1 MPKSHHT
8 FSLLRMQELTPSM
21 ALELLK
27 SGMRILTI
35 ALITVV
41 KTVIWSSGPHQL
53 RHRFGQHTPVLLT
66 GFEPL
71 LRLFLLLD
79 VSAGAKPFQ
88 DRALSI
94 LVRRSSRQEPAIVSG
109 RAMLDAILHFIR
121 RAGLNGALP
130 RSQGAF
136 AVIGVDGLEPAVALG
151 LLGGHVGIVTPASV
165 TVVTRAIG
173 AHDPDKGGVGIDQA
187 PDVVFGLLFFMNMGA
202 GAKPL
207 EDLTAFIAHRQ
218 AAR

>member
-1 MPKSHHT
+1 MPKGHNT

-53 RHRFGQHTPVLLT
+53 WHRFGQHTQVFPAF
-66 GFEPL
+66 FEPL
-71 LRLFLLLD
+71 LGLFPVLD
-79 VSAGAKPFQ
+79 VGAGAKPFQ

-94 LVRRSSRQEPAIVSG
+94 LVRRSSRQEPAIVRG

-121 RAGLNGALP
+121 RAGLKGALP

-151 LLGGHVGIVTPASV
+151 LLGGDVGIVTPASV

-173 AHDPDKGGVGIDQA
+173 AHDPDKVGDGIDQDT
-187 PDVVFGLLFFMNMGA
+187 DVVFGLLFLINIDA
-202 GAKPL
+202 NA
-207 EDLTAFIAHRQ
+207 
-218 AAR
+218 